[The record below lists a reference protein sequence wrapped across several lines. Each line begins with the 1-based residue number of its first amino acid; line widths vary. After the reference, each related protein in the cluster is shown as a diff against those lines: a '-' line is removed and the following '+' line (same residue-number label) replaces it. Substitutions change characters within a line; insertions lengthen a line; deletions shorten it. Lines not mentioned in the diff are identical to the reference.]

1 MRRFRIRIA
10 SGQYMGWCVGTNS
23 IDAGETV
30 RGLPVRREVSLP
42 GTRYYLYEQMHAA
55 TEFLQRGAEA
65 ARQHLKDLGYD
76 SELVTVEV
84 LGALV
89 GLSLTVRNVEERILR
104 VCKVKFA
111 EPGAHHVQLCF
122 GASDN
127 ASDLLVQKKT
137 RRWRS
142 RKRR

>member
-10 SGQYMGWCVGTNS
+10 SGQYIGWCVGTNS
-23 IDAGETV
+23 IDAGETA

-76 SELVTVEV
+76 SELVAVEV
-84 LGALV
+84 LDALV
-89 GLSLTVRNVEERILR
+89 GLSLTVQNVEERILR

-111 EPGAHHVQLCF
+111 DPDAHHVQLCF

-127 ASDLLVQKKT
+127 ASDLLVEKDT
-137 RRWRS
+137 TVEL
-142 RKRR
+142 